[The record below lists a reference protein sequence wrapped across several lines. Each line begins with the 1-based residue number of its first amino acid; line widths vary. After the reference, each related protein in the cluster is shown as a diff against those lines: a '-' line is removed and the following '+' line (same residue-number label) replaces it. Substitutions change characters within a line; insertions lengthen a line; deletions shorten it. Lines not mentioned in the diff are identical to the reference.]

1 MAIGG
6 GNDGQ
11 PLEPHDHA
19 ARVIE
24 PGPRRYPP
32 PLDAYLGLKIKRICH
47 NELVTNPGA
56 AHFNHCAHF
65 VCHVMRWNHIPGAL
79 KCSFL
84 GHHDTPGVHVRVN
97 EVFNYAPNRTLWV
110 AGAAVPDPC
119 LIVATVAANVIAGP
133 QPSIGTHDRK
143 HLGLHYQGK
152 IWHFS
157 TSHDQVFADTP
168 HYFRV
173 RKTGDYGKTTVFYSS
188 DLVRT

>member
-79 KCSFL
+79 KCS
-84 GHHDTPGVHVRVN
+84 
-97 EVFNYAPNRTLWV
+97 LWV